1 MELSSLQIQKQID
14 ELDERH
20 NILLQESAK
29 IKSQIENAK
38 IEQKTFG
45 FAIDDRWF
53 TKAHQALRH
62 KTNEQQQNRIRRGQL
77 RQEKHLAYQRE
88 EAKKRDTFY
97 RAYYVASS
105 QILTPEQH
113 MMIREIAES
122 QKFNN

>member
-20 NILLQESAK
+20 NLLLQESAK

-38 IEQKTFG
+38 FEHKTYG
-45 FAIDDRWF
+45 YVIDDRWF

-62 KTNEQQQNRIRRGQL
+62 KTNEQQENRIKRGQL

-88 EAKKRDTFY
+88 ESQKKDNFY
-97 RAYYVASS
+97 RAYFVAAR

-122 QKFNN
+122 QQFNN